1 MVYLSVQRIIM
12 LSDRKRFDDLF
23 TTIIIILINL
33 LEFCVER
40 CNMTTKVS
48 MVKLS
53 TFSPCVNDSDTSTPT
68 VPLDLSHILTG
79 LKFPHN
85 ALSAL
90 YGHNN
95 GSSVASTAIDMAE
108 DQGFSC
114 RSFDLFITNKNWTI
128 QTIGLDAGANSP
140 ALAEMNVLTL
150 NRCRKD
156 LRHIVFDCWADFIDQ
171 QTCTPE
177 ELAVL
182 KAEDPIFATT
192 RPDFISFLHSQP
204 QFKHLD
210 AITYRVNTGTEII
223 SVASVFSRDCIDSEN
238 IKIGFG
244 PMADTALIP
253 QF

>member
-1 MVYLSVQRIIM
+1 MSKNKL
-12 LSDRKRFDDLF
+12 
-23 TTIIIILINL
+23 TTYA
-33 LEFCVER
+33 
-40 CNMTTKVS
+40 
-48 MVKLS
+48 
-53 TFSPCVNDSDTSTPT
+53 CVNDNDKSTPT

-85 ALSAL
+85 SLTAL

-95 GSSVASTAIDMAE
+95 GSSIGSTAIRMARA
-108 DQGFSC
+108 QGFSC
-114 RSFDLFITNKNWTI
+114 RSFDLFITNTNWTI
-128 QTIGLDAGANSP
+128 QTIGLAAGPNSP

-156 LRHIVFDCWADFIDQ
+156 VRHIVFGCWEAFIGQ

-177 ELAVL
+177 EWTVL

-192 RPDFISFLHSQP
+192 RPDFIGFLHSQP

-223 SVASVFSRDCIDSEN
+223 SMASVFSRDCIDSESV
-238 IKIGFG
+238 KIGFG
-244 PMADTALIP
+244 PWADTPLIP
-253 QF
+253 KF